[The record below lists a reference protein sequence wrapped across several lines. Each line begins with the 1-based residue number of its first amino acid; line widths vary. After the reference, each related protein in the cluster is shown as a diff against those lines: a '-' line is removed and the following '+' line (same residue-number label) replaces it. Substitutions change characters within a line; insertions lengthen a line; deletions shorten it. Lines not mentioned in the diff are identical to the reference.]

1 VVGGRRVRHLARRI
15 HRSNDDKF
23 DTPFRFASEELV
35 NEVHLELV
43 AKFDSNGGSDRGR
56 SEATVLLELR
66 LAQSGDIER
75 LYGGNLT
82 VSASGMT
89 FRGGFGRA
97 RTWCQFS
104 KTSEIEGVRCQS

>member
-1 VVGGRRVRHLARRI
+1 MVGGRRVRRPPHRI

-75 LYGGNLT
+75 LYGGNVT
-82 VSASGMT
+82 VSASGTT
-89 FRGGFGRA
+89 FRGGFDGL
-97 RTWCQFS
+97 RTMCQIS
-104 KTSEIEGVRCQS
+104 KRSENEGFRCQS